1 MFEEIKATIKIL
13 GRKLETIK
21 KTSKSL
27 ELNNIMPKNKNATDD
42 LNNIL
47 DTSRENWPKDP

>member
-47 DTSRENWPKDP
+47 DTGRENWPKDP